1 MTEDNHKSI
10 IKCSYCDYKSQFS
23 SNVTRHIRAKHPD
36 KISSKSTD
44 DRSSDGG
51 EIDEEEASS
60 MSFDELENIITRKV
74 TETMKSNNLPIPE
87 VVKKEGVI
95 RPFMKS
101 KSANVIAGAIIGFF
115 LANNMQRIIALVV
128 NLLPE
133 KKNFATGLPAPP
145 PPSMKQQ
152 EILRQMMM
160 QQQTPNSVQKMSQ
173 ETSEEPSTG

>member
-1 MTEDNHKSI
+1 
-10 IKCSYCDYKSQFS
+10 
-23 SNVTRHIRAKHPD
+23 
-36 KISSKSTD
+36 
-44 DRSSDGG
+44 
-51 EIDEEEASS
+51 
-60 MSFDELENIITRKV
+60 
-74 TETMKSNNLPIPE
+74 MKSNNLPIPE

-133 KKNFATGLPAPP
+133 KKNFANGLPAPP

-152 EILRQMMM
+152 EILSQMMM

-173 ETSEEPSTG
+173 ETSEEPSTT